1 MARRAA
7 GLGLNLIAYDPY
19 ASEEKARAQVS
30 ASGFSCR
37 MHRILLDHWR
47 VLLSCVPIWCKAIAR
62 LCRETLE
69 RSALH
74 NKNLRIDTDLTDC
87 ILRCVAERAAAV
99 AGRVPDAG

>member
-37 MHRILLDHWR
+37 MHRILLDHWC
-47 VLLSCVPIWCKAIAR
+47 VLLSCVPIWCKA
-62 LCRETLE
+62 
-69 RSALH
+69 
-74 NKNLRIDTDLTDC
+74 LRG
-87 ILRCVAERAAAV
+87 CVARHWSV
-99 AGRVPDAG
+99 LPYITRTSGLTQT